1 VINGINNPIASIAT
15 VSNVTDP
22 QSGRTVTIP
31 STAPVIPMQ
40 SWFGG
45 RVYAPQAVVTS
56 PGTVSLIF
64 AGYNAGFQLGGS
76 SRDLSSYRNIGQVN
90 LSVANVTLP

>member
-1 VINGINNPIASIAT
+1 
-15 VSNVTDP
+15 
-22 QSGRTVTIP
+22 
-31 STAPVIPMQ
+31 ML
-40 SWFGG
+40 
-45 RVYAPQAVVTS
+45 PQAVVTS

-64 AGYNAGFQLGGS
+64 AGYDAGFQLGGS